1 MKLDYLITCERRNIM
16 THKKLDSY
24 NPDFTYKKKDIT
36 VDKNN
41 QSEYPMLEAVNNAAL
56 YPESIKDD
64 LDMEQFK
71 PLEL

>member
-1 MKLDYLITCERRNIM
+1 M
-16 THKKLDSY
+16 THKKLDPY

-41 QSEYPMLEAVNNAAL
+41 ESEYPMLEVVNNAAL
-56 YPESIKDD
+56 YPESIKND